1 MDSYGRRVQGDEGP
15 GVKCLAREVGLQP
28 AKRAVP
34 LARLR
39 PDQRQR
45 VDCLPV
51 ADEREVQMWTRRDP
65 GETDET
71 DHLSG
76 FDRLARPH
84 GRQDERVVEVRVLQ
98 TNPPACDVSTIHAP
112 P

>member
-1 MDSYGRRVQGDEGP
+1 MPR
-15 GVKCLAREVGLQP
+15 ARGWAP
-28 AKRAVP
+28 ACEASFD

-45 VDCLPV
+45 VDRLPV
-51 ADEREVQMWTRRDP
+51 PDEREVQMWTRRDP

-76 FDRLARPH
+76 LDRLARPH
-84 GRQDERVVEVRVLQ
+84 GRQDERVVEVRVLRDES
-98 TNPPACDVSTIHAP
+98 TRMCDQDDHRAIGQVA
-112 P
+112 